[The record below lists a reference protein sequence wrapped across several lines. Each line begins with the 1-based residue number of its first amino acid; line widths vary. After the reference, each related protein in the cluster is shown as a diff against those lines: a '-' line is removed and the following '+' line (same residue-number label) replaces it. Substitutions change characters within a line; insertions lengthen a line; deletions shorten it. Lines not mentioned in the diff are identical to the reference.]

1 MIGRSARPPLI
12 LIPHKA
18 SIIAKVGVK
27 DRYAIDAEGNVYARL
42 KPTVTGWKTKR
53 SNYNL
58 RISGVLRRYTVEEI
72 KSLLPK
78 S

>member
-1 MIGRSARPPLI
+1 MIGRSARPPLL
-12 LIPHKA
+12 LIPHE
-18 SIIAKVGVK
+18 AKIVAHVGVK
-27 DRYAIDAEGNVYARL
+27 DRYMIDAQGNVYAKL

-53 SNYNL
+53 TNYNL
-58 RISGVLRRYTVEEI
+58 RINGVLRRYTVEEI

>member
-1 MIGRSARPPLI
+1 MIGTSPRPPLV

-18 SIIAKVGVK
+18 AIIAKVGVK
-27 DRYAIDAEGNVYARL
+27 DRYAVDAEGNVYAKL
-42 KPTVTGWKTKR
+42 KPTVTGRFLKR
-53 SNYNL
+53 TNYNL
-58 RISGVLRRYTVEEI
+58 RISGKLRRYTIEEI

>member
-1 MIGRSARPPLI
+1 MIGKSPRPPLV

-27 DRYAIDAEGNVYARL
+27 DRYAIDSDGNVYARL
-42 KPTVTGWKTKR
+42 KPTVTGWNTKR
-53 SNYNL
+53 QNYNL
-58 RISGVLRRYTVEEI
+58 RINGVLRRYTVEEI